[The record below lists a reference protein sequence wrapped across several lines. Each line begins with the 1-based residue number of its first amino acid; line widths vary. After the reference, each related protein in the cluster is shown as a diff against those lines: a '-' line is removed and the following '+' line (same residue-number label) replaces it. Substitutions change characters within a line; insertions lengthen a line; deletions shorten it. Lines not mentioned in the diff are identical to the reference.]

1 MRSKKILKLFI
12 LMIGVFFIGLSGV
25 KASYT
30 IEFSGDNAV
39 QITESKVG
47 VSPAMLSSY
56 LHTYY
61 RKTTNN
67 QIVYC
72 YDANVTY
79 NAATTTYSNCST
91 VTSNRTE
98 LAYIFTN
105 GYGGKNSYSTG
116 NDLEDYFI
124 TQLAAWK
131 FANPGTLMNGF
142 QWYTSNNKLT
152 GEYCDNDKN
161 CSHNEITLKVAELVN
176 DAMDYSGSSA
186 GSVSLTSST
195 TKMSLTSDG
204 KYYISGPISVKGT
217 NIDGN
222 ISLTVSGM
230 SGAFV
235 ATSESATSGVSS
247 ISSSRTV
254 YIKVPASSVT
264 ASGTVKLLAS
274 ATTNPEDGTITR
286 CSYNS
291 SKQSIM
297 GYTPGNSK
305 NVSDSGEFTIT
316 YTPTIKKYPVTISK
330 KSTISTAELKGA
342 VLVIKNSS
350 KTVVDRWTTDGS
362 VHTANLESG
371 TYTLEEESAP
381 AGYTK
386 SSEVITFV
394 VGTDGKITV
403 NGKVVTSLELKN
415 TPDRIMISK
424 VDSITGK
431 ELAGATLVI
440 KDSSGKPVQTI
451 TTKGNPE
458 PISLS
463 PGEYTLEET
472 TAPKGYIKNT
482 KVIKFTVTSNNKI
495 TIDGK
500 EASYVEME
508 NDPIIIYI
516 SKKSING
523 KTELPG
529 ATLVITDKDGNLK
542 EDLDGKSLTWTST
555 TDITKFHLAPGTYY
569 LYETK
574 APKGYELSDKKLEFT
589 ILEDGTVKMDTKTVD
604 DNILVFTN
612 TPEPTPVQTGSL
624 LVYIIIIGTIAVG
637 VVTYYVMKQDK
648 LRV

>member
-1 MRSKKILKLFI
+1 MRAENNSSDE
-12 LMIGVFFIGLSGV
+12 VTV
-25 KASYT
+25 T
-30 IEFSGDNAV
+30 IKENSTNL
-39 QITESKVG
+39 T
-47 VSPAMLSSY
+47 LSSDGKFY
-56 LHTYY
+56 
-61 RKTTNN
+61 
-67 QIVYC
+67 VG
-72 YDANVTY
+72 
-79 NAATTTYSNCST
+79 SFT
-91 VTSNRTE
+91 VT
-98 LAYIFTN
+98 A
-105 GYGGKNSYSTG
+105 TG
-116 NDLEDYFI
+116 NDSNI
-124 TQLAAWK
+124 TIMFSKSITGSFL
-131 FANPGTLMNGF
+131 TT
-142 QWYTSNNKLT
+142 TSSDTSGKNNVSVK
-152 GEYCDNDKN
+152 
-161 CSHNEITLKVAELVN
+161 
-176 DAMDYSGSSA
+176 SGS
-186 GSVSLTSST
+186 
-195 TKMSLTSDG
+195 
-204 KYYISGPISVKGT
+204 
-217 NIDGN
+217 
-222 ISLTVSGM
+222 
-230 SGAFV
+230 
-235 ATSESATSGVSS
+235 
-247 ISSSRTV
+247 TV

-264 ASGTVKLLAS
+264 ASNTLKITARASGSIAGADYYTNSDGYQPLIKYSTV
-274 ATTNPEDGTITR
+274 NTI
-286 CSYNS
+286 
-291 SKQSIM
+291 
-297 GYTPGNSK
+297 G
-305 NVSDSGEFTIT
+305 SDSGEFTIT
-316 YTPTIKKYPVTISK
+316 YTPTIKKYPVKISK

-350 KTVVDRWTTDGS
+350 KTVVDRWPTDGS
-362 VHTANLESG
+362 VHSANLEPG

-472 TAPKGYIKNT
+472 IAPKGYIKNT

-500 EASYVEME
+500 ETSYVEME

-589 ILEDGTVKMDTKTVD
+589 ILEDGTVKMNTKTVD
-604 DNILVFTN
+604 DSIIVFTN

-624 LVYIIIIGTIAVG
+624 LVYIIVIGTIAVG

>member
-30 IEFSGDNAV
+30 IEFSGNNAV

-47 VSPAMLSSY
+47 VTPAILSSY

-72 YDANVTY
+72 YDANTPY
-79 NAATTTYSNCST
+79 NAATTTYSSCST
-91 VTSNRTE
+91 VTSNKTE

-131 FANPGTLMNGF
+131 FANPYTLMNGF
-142 QWYTSNNKLT
+142 QYRTSDGTYT
-152 GEYCDNDKN
+152 GEYCDNDGN
-161 CSHNEITLKVAELVN
+161 CSHNEITLKVADLVN
-176 DAMDYSGSSA
+176 DAMAYSGSSSG
-186 GSVSLTSST
+186 GSVSLTSSNS
-195 TKMSLTSDG
+195 KMTLTSDG
-204 KYYISGPISVKGT
+204 KYYISGPISLKGT
-217 NIDGN
+217 NIDGKAKV
-222 ISLTVSGM
+222 SVSGV

-235 ATSESATSGVSS
+235 TTNSSATSG
-247 ISSSRTV
+247 SSSFSIGSTV
-254 YIKVPASSVT
+254 YVKVPSSNI
-264 ASGTVKLLAS
+264 SGDFTLTLSVS
-274 ATTNPEDGTITR
+274 ATTNPSDGTITK
-286 CSYNS
+286 CSYDS
-291 SKQSIM
+291 SKQAIM
-297 GYTPGNSK
+297 GYEPGTSS
-305 NVSDSGEFTIT
+305 NVNDSLKLTGGVSTFQV
-316 YTPTIKKYPVTISK
+316 KISK

-342 VLVIKNSS
+342 VLVIKDSS
-350 KTVVDRWTTDGS
+350 KEVVDRWTTDGN
-362 VHTANLESG
+362 VHTANLEPG

-403 NGKVVTSLELKN
+403 NGKEVTSLELKN
-415 TPDRIMISK
+415 TPDSIMISK

-440 KDSSGKPVQTI
+440 KDSSGNPVKTI
-451 TTKGNPE
+451 TTTGNPE

-472 TAPKGYIKNT
+472 IAPKGYIKNT

-500 EASYVEME
+500 ETSYVEME

-637 VVTYYVMKQDK
+637 IVTYYVMKQDK

>member
-12 LMIGVFFIGLSGV
+12 LMIGVFFIGLNGIKADEFTIYAGSTNYQEINCNAYFTNCGLTAIRKITTDGDTVYCAHHETKMPNGGDSRYTWTRTGEATNSRALGYILENGPEGGSTDSEINKNYLITQFALWYYIDNTTFNKYFDYSTRTCKTGSGTNTSANTSAIMSLIDEAESAANKTNNV
-25 KASYT
+25 TVT
-30 IEFSGDNAV
+30 IEQNSTNL
-39 QITESKVG
+39 T
-47 VSPAMLSSY
+47 LSSDKKFY
-56 LHTYY
+56 TGSFTAKAVGNDSKITIMLNKSLTGTFL
-61 RKTTNN
+61 TTN
-67 QIVYC
+67 
-72 YDANVTY
+72 A
-79 NAATTTYSNCST
+79 
-91 VTSNRTE
+91 
-98 LAYIFTN
+98 
-105 GYGGKNSYSTG
+105 
-116 NDLEDYFI
+116 
-124 TQLAAWK
+124 
-131 FANPGTLMNGF
+131 
-142 QWYTSNNKLT
+142 
-152 GEYCDNDKN
+152 
-161 CSHNEITLKVAELVN
+161 
-176 DAMDYSGSSA
+176 
-186 GSVSLTSST
+186 SST
-195 TKMSLTSDG
+195 TGSNN
-204 KYYISGPISVKGT
+204 ISV
-217 NIDGN
+217 
-222 ISLTVSGM
+222 
-230 SGAFV
+230 
-235 ATSESATSGVSS
+235 TSGT
-247 ISSSRTV
+247 TV

-264 ASGTVKLLAS
+264 ETSTIKLTARATATVVGADYYESTSTYQPLIKKS
-274 ATTNPEDGTITR
+274 TTST
-286 CSYNS
+286 
-291 SKQSIM
+291 M
-297 GYTPGNSK
+297 G
-305 NVSDSGEFTIT
+305 SDSKEYTIT
-316 YTPTIKKYPVTISK
+316 YTPTINKYPVTISK

-342 VLVIKNSS
+342 VLVIKDSS
-350 KTVVDRWTTDGS
+350 KKEVDRWPTDGS
-362 VHTANLESG
+362 VHTANLEPG

-415 TPDRIMISK
+415 TPDSIMISK
-424 VDSITGK
+424 IDSITGK

-440 KDSSGKPVQTI
+440 KDSSGTIVKTI
-451 TTKGNPE
+451 TTTGNPE

-472 TAPKGYIKNT
+472 IAPKGYIKNT

-500 EASYVEME
+500 ETSYVEME

-555 TDITKFHLAPGTYY
+555 TNITKFHLAPGTYY

-604 DNILVFTN
+604 DSIIVFTN

>member
-12 LMIGVFFIGLSGV
+12 LMIGVFFIGLNGIKADEFTIYAGSTNYQEINCNAYFTNCGLTAIRKITTDGDTVYCAYHETKMPNGGDSRYTWTRTGEAANSKALGYILENGPEGGSTDSEINKNYLITQFALWYYIDNTTFNRYFDYSTRTCKTGSGTNTSANTSAIMSLIDEAESAANKTNNV
-25 KASYT
+25 TVT
-30 IEFSGDNAV
+30 IEQNSTNL
-39 QITESKVG
+39 T
-47 VSPAMLSSY
+47 LSSDKKFY
-56 LHTYY
+56 TGSFTAKAVGNDSKITIMFNKSLTGTFL
-61 RKTTNN
+61 TTN
-67 QIVYC
+67 
-72 YDANVTY
+72 A
-79 NAATTTYSNCST
+79 
-91 VTSNRTE
+91 
-98 LAYIFTN
+98 
-105 GYGGKNSYSTG
+105 
-116 NDLEDYFI
+116 
-124 TQLAAWK
+124 
-131 FANPGTLMNGF
+131 
-142 QWYTSNNKLT
+142 
-152 GEYCDNDKN
+152 
-161 CSHNEITLKVAELVN
+161 
-176 DAMDYSGSSA
+176 
-186 GSVSLTSST
+186 SST
-195 TKMSLTSDG
+195 TG
-204 KYYISGPISVKGT
+204 NNNISV
-217 NIDGN
+217 
-222 ISLTVSGM
+222 
-230 SGAFV
+230 
-235 ATSESATSGVSS
+235 TSGT
-247 ISSSRTV
+247 TV

-264 ASGTVKLLAS
+264 ETSTIKLTARATATVVGADYYESTSTYQPLIKKS
-274 ATTNPEDGTITR
+274 TTST
-286 CSYNS
+286 
-291 SKQSIM
+291 M
-297 GYTPGNSK
+297 G
-305 NVSDSGEFTIT
+305 SDSKEFTIT
-316 YTPTIKKYPVTISK
+316 YTPTINKYPVKISK

-342 VLVIKNSS
+342 VLVIKDSS
-350 KTVVDRWTTDGS
+350 KKEVDRWPTDGS
-362 VHTANLESG
+362 VHTANLEPG

-386 SSEVITFV
+386 SNEVITFV

-500 EASYVEME
+500 ETSYVEME

-589 ILEDGTVKMDTKTVD
+589 ILEDGTVKMNTKTVD
-604 DNILVFTN
+604 DSIIVFTN

-624 LVYIIIIGTIAVG
+624 LVYIIVIGTIAVG

>member
-1 MRSKKILKLFI
+1 MKMRSKKILKLFI

-25 KASYT
+25 KAEEFT
-30 IEFSGDNAV
+30 IYAGDNNYE
-39 QITESKVG
+39 QINCNAYFTNCS
-47 VSPAMLSSY
+47 LSAI
-56 LHTYY
+56 
-61 RKTTNN
+61 RKKTTAGDV
-67 QIVYC
+67 VYC
-72 YDANVTY
+72 AKHDINMPKAGSTNYTWTRKGTATNS
-79 NAATTTYSNCST
+79 AA
-91 VTSNRTE
+91 
-98 LAYIFTN
+98 LGYIFQN
-105 GYGGKNSYSTG
+105 G
-116 NDLEDYFI
+116 
-124 TQLAAWK
+124 
-131 FANPGTLMNGF
+131 
-142 QWYTSNNKLT
+142 
-152 GEYCDNDKN
+152 
-161 CSHNEITLKVAELVN
+161 
-176 DAMDYSGSSA
+176 SGSSA
-186 GSVSLTSST
+186 KDYLISQFAMWYFIDKTTFNKYFDYSTRTCKTGSGTNT
-195 TKMSLTSDG
+195 NANTAEIMSLIDGALRAENNSSDEVTVTIKENSTNLTLSSDG
-204 KYYISGPISVKGT
+204 KFYVGSFTVTATGNDSNITIMFSKSITGSFLTTTSSDTSGKNNVSVK
-217 NIDGN
+217 
-222 ISLTVSGM
+222 SG
-230 SGAFV
+230 S
-235 ATSESATSGVSS
+235 
-247 ISSSRTV
+247 TV

-264 ASGTVKLLAS
+264 ASDTLKITARTSGSIAGADYYTNSDGYQPLIKSSTVS
-274 ATTNPEDGTITR
+274 TI
-286 CSYNS
+286 
-291 SKQSIM
+291 
-297 GYTPGNSK
+297 G
-305 NVSDSGEFTIT
+305 SDSGEFTIT

-342 VLVIKNSS
+342 VLVIKDSS
-350 KTVVDRWTTDGS
+350 KTPVERWTTDGS
-362 VHTANLESG
+362 VRTVNLESG

-431 ELAGATLVI
+431 ELAGATIVI

-637 VVTYYVMKQDK
+637 VVTYYIMKQDK

>member
-25 KASYT
+25 KAEEFT
-30 IEFSGDNAV
+30 IYAGDNNYE
-39 QITESKVG
+39 QINCNAYFTNCS
-47 VSPAMLSSY
+47 LSAI
-56 LHTYY
+56 
-61 RKTTNN
+61 RKRTTNGDV
-67 QIVYC
+67 VYC
-72 YDANVTY
+72 AQHDISMPKA
-79 NAATTTYSNCST
+79 SST
-91 VTSNRTE
+91 NYIWTRSGTAVNSVA
-98 LAYIFTN
+98 LGYIFQN
-105 GYGGKNSYSTG
+105 G
-116 NDLEDYFI
+116 
-124 TQLAAWK
+124 
-131 FANPGTLMNGF
+131 
-142 QWYTSNNKLT
+142 
-152 GEYCDNDKN
+152 
-161 CSHNEITLKVAELVN
+161 
-176 DAMDYSGSSA
+176 SGSSSA
-186 GSVSLTSST
+186 KDYLISQFAMWYFIDKTTFDKYFDYST
-195 TKMSLTSDG
+195 RTCKTGTGTNTNANTAEIMSLIDGALQAENNSSDEVTVTIKENGTNLTLSSDG
-204 KYYISGPISVKGT
+204 KFYVGSFTVIASGNDSNITIMFSKSITDVFLTTTSSDTSGKTTISVK
-217 NIDGN
+217 
-222 ISLTVSGM
+222 SG
-230 SGAFV
+230 S
-235 ATSESATSGVSS
+235 
-247 ISSSRTV
+247 TV

-264 ASGTVKLLAS
+264 TSDTLKITARATGSVPGADYYTNSDGYQPLIKSSTV
-274 ATTNPEDGTITR
+274 
-286 CSYNS
+286 
-291 SKQSIM
+291 SKM
-297 GYTPGNSK
+297 G
-305 NVSDSGEFTIT
+305 SDSGEFTIT
-316 YTPTIKKYPVTISK
+316 YDPTVKKYPVTISK

-342 VLVIKNSS
+342 VLVIKDSS
-350 KTVVDRWTTDGS
+350 KKEVDRWTTDGS
-362 VHTANLESG
+362 VHTANLEPG

-386 SSEVITFV
+386 SNEVITFV

-403 NGKVVTSLELKN
+403 NGKEVTSLELKN
-415 TPDRIMISK
+415 TPDSIMISK

-440 KDSSGKPVQTI
+440 KDSSGNIVKTI
-451 TTKGNPE
+451 VTTGNPE

-472 TAPKGYIKNT
+472 IAPKGYIKST
-482 KVIKFTVTSNNKI
+482 EVIKFTITSNNKI

-500 EASYVEME
+500 ETSYVEME

-589 ILEDGTVKMDTKTVD
+589 ILEDGTVKMNTKTVD
-604 DNILVFTN
+604 DSIIVFTN

-637 VVTYYVMKQDK
+637 IVTYYVMKQDK